1 MQLSPAA
8 AAPRARTRAS
18 AVSLAVTLFL
28 VLAAA
33 LASPGPA
40 RGAAAPDALDGTWV
54 QTPFPSRFGGLSAI
68 DVHGDITASVG
79 FKVVKRVRFAPL
91 AAVWDGTRW
100 TRQPVRLGLGSADIQ
115 LDDVD
120 LQSPHRGWLVGNAIS
135 AGGADAVAAVWNG
148 KHWRG
153 TPTDQIVSDVGF
165 HGVAE
170 LSRRDVWAVGQQQAG
185 ATLLP
190 AIAHWDG
197 SAWTSVDAPPLQ
209 DVGDLT
215 SLSSIT
221 QESADTL
228 WAVGSGGVALH
239 FDGTTWSQVEVPRVD
254 GYRPEL
260 QAVRSFG
267 TDDAWA
273 VGYLLADSGA
283 RNPVALHW
291 NGQDWQAAQTPPDL
305 AQLNDVTRS
314 AHGGI
319 VAVGY
324 AESGGGTVFYGLRL
338 DVDQAALPLVL
349 PEGKDALFG
358 VDAGRDGSLWV
369 VGTGAAG
376 EGNLA
381 PFAAVRAQDPR
392 P

>member
-1 MQLSPAA
+1 MQLSPVDAG
-8 AAPRARTRAS
+8 PRARHGATAI
-18 AVSLAVTLFL
+18 SLAVTLFL

-33 LASPGPA
+33 LAFPGPVQ
-40 RGAAAPDALDGTWV
+40 GAAAPDGPDATWV
-54 QTPFPSRFGGLSAI
+54 ETGFPSRFGGLSAI
-68 DVHGDITASVG
+68 DVRGDMAVSVG
-79 FKVVKRVRFAPL
+79 FKVVKRVRFMPL

-120 LQSPHRGWLVGNAIS
+120 LQSPHRGWLVGNSIS
-135 AGGADAVAAVWNG
+135 AGGANAVAAVWNG
-148 KHWRG
+148 THWRG
-153 TPTDQIVSDVGF
+153 TPTDQLVSDVGF
-165 HGVAE
+165 HGVAA
-170 LSRRDVWAVGQQQAG
+170 LGRRDVWAVGQQQAG
-185 ATLLP
+185 ATLVP
-190 AIAHWDG
+190 ALAHWDG
-197 SAWTSVDAPPLQ
+197 VTWTSTLTPPLE

-215 SLSSIT
+215 SLSSVT
-221 QESADTL
+221 KESPTTL

-239 FDGTTWSQVEVPRVD
+239 YDGATWSQVEVPRVD

-291 NGQDWQAAQTPPDL
+291 NGRDWQVAQTPRDL

-314 AHGGI
+314 AHGGT

-324 AESGGGTVFYGLRL
+324 AESGGSTRFYGLRL
-338 DVDQAALPLVL
+338 SLDQVAVPLELPR
-349 PEGKDALFG
+349 GKDALFG
-358 VDAGRDGSLWV
+358 TDAGRDGSLWV

-381 PFAAVRAQDPR
+381 PFAAVRH
-392 P
+392 